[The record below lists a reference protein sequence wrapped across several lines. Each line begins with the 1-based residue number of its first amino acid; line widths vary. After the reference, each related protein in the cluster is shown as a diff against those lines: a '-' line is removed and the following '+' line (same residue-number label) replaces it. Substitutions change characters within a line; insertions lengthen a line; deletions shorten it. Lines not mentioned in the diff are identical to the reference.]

1 MRPGSVTT
9 VAELEENYYL
19 VYLVILLLVMSDVNC
34 LFDLSLEHTCIG
46 KIRTYIVQSNITE
59 RHFESKPFT
68 RFVRGRVEFVD
79 GQLQVTPVGLD
90 KSSAISSLA
99 EANAFIVLPGGTRG
113 FEAGIT
119 VSVLLLESNA
129 GSEWPWEEPLRSY
142 K

>member
-46 KIRTYIVQSNITE
+46 KSHIYRAEAILQKDI
-59 RHFESKPFT
+59 SKANPFT
-68 RFVRGRVEFVD
+68 RFVREREFVD

-90 KSSAISSLA
+90 
-99 EANAFIVLPGGTRG
+99 N
-113 FEAGIT
+113 
-119 VSVLLLESNA
+119 
-129 GSEWPWEEPLRSY
+129 
-142 K
+142 